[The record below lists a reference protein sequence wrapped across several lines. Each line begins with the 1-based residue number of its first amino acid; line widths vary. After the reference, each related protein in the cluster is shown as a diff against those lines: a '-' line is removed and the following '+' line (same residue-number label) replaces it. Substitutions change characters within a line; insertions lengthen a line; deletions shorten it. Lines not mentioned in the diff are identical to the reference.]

1 MPMDRMGLQPTL
13 SSGHRGLSHRR
24 AKEELAS
31 TDPSHWVGW
40 PRLEGMDSTWNMGD
54 SMGSQPHTDGCIW
67 RGVCGGGGVIA
78 LTTSAASRG
87 GVDVE
92 SKEVRCPGVGLPEAA
107 FLCATP
113 TPKSEVMQ
121 ET

>member
-1 MPMDRMGLQPTL
+1 MAVLKSDPVQEMCVGVGVRVCVCVTRI
-13 SSGHRGLSHRR
+13 SGS
-24 AKEELAS
+24 
-31 TDPSHWVGW
+31 V
-40 PRLEGMDSTWNMGD
+40 
-54 SMGSQPHTDGCIW
+54 CIW

-92 SKEVRCPGVGLPEAA
+92 SNEVRCPGVGLPEAA